1 MTSRKDERD
10 ERAEEAGR
18 TGRDAARTYWLSE
31 QLGEQWRSEG
41 DGVYRFVGS
50 SSSPPGREGEEEL
63 RDAHAPLTR
72 DPSEPADSRPSEHPR
87 HHWRMPWRRH

>member
-10 ERAEEAGR
+10 EPPDRTDEA
-18 TGRDAARTYWLSE
+18 AARTYWLTE

-50 SSSPPGREGEEEL
+50 SGSPPEREGEEEL

-72 DPSEPADSRPSEHPR
+72 DPSEPEGSRPGEHPR